1 MVEIQSGSIGLRA
14 LISSKLV
21 GPLAVS
27 RLIPVG
33 SGRNLGMYSPL
44 GAAPWVALRIVFS
57 ISLGCGGRVI
67 HSVTRSMISSSSIS
81 FLIRALTADI
91 SQRWQPSPASGHSAI
106 PNSLGLLSVIIV
118 RILLLLEYQVVVF
131 SILPVID
138 PLAGLVSFSVS
149 YSYYVLC
156 HKLLVLNC
164 LRVNLARSKYRHRS
178 CCAGNSTP
186 RRELW
191 RSAILPELWNAG

>member
-1 MVEIQSGSIGLRA
+1 VVEIQSGSIGLRA

-27 RLIPVG
+27 RSIPVG

-44 GAAPWVALRIVFS
+44 GAAPCVALLIVFS

-81 FLIRALTADI
+81 FRIRAFTADM

-106 PNSLGLLSVIIV
+106 PNSLGLLSVIV
-118 RILLLLEYQVVVF
+118 RILLLEYQVVVF

-164 LRVNLARSKYRHRS
+164 LRVNLARSKYPHRS
-178 CCAGNSTP
+178 CYAKNLAP
-186 RRELW
+186 RLGLR
-191 RSAILPELWNAG
+191 RSAISPEQWIAQ